1 MHKKGLE
8 TFLYSTAGVIAL
20 AIILIAVNYILSPA
34 RARIDLT
41 EGKVFTLSEGTR
53 AILTKL
59 ESPVKI
65 RFYYTQGEATPVALK
80 TFAQRVE
87 DLLGE
92 FRSVSGGKVVVEKY
106 NPQPDS
112 DAEESATLDGIEGQM
127 LNTGEKF
134 YLGLAI
140 SQLDDKVAI
149 PVLTPERERLLEY
162 DLTRAVARVSTVKK
176 PVIGVMS
183 AVPVFGRGLSPLA
196 MQEKKGLTEPWVLI
210 SELKRDFELKEV
222 SMTAETIDPEVKVLL
237 VIHPRDISDTTQYAI
252 DQFVMRG
259 GKLIAFVDPYMY
271 FDQQADLQNP
281 LGGTQAGQST
291 LYTLMKSWGFEMDL
305 SKVLADLTYAS
316 GAGPNLLPTLLNL
329 TGSALNSE
337 DPVTSQVGTL
347 LYAFG
352 GYFKGKPADGLKMT
366 VLAKSSPNNMPVDLI
381 IATLTGEPSTKGF
394 EPTNTEQPLAIR
406 LTGKFKSAFPDGKP
420 KDPYAEMKK
429 KEKEGEAK
437 DGAQKKPE
445 AAPEP
450 HLKEAK
456 EEGMVVLVADADMLT
471 DNAAVEI
478 QDVFGQRVV
487 VPRNGNL
494 NLAQSLVEQLAS
506 DKNLISLRSR
516 AAFTRPLTVVRQME
530 AKAQEAYLG
539 KIKQLEDD
547 VQETQKKLED
557 IQKRRGDAKDKG
569 PVVLSP
575 EQQVEV
581 DNFRKRSVEAKKEL
595 KELRRNLR
603 EETESLEFWTKVVNI
618 GAIPLLVIL
627 LGAGV
632 ALSRRKQVRP

>member
-1 MHKKGLE
+1 MRKKGLE
-8 TFLYSTAGVIAL
+8 TFLYSTAGVVAL
-20 AIILIAVNYILSPA
+20 ALILIAANYILSPV
-34 RARIDLT
+34 RARVDLT
-41 EGKVFTLSEGTR
+41 QGKVFTLSEGTR

-65 RFYYTQGEATPVALK
+65 RFYYTQGEATPVGLK

-183 AVPVFGRGLSPLA
+183 AAPVFGRGLSPMA

-222 SMTAETIDPEVKVLL
+222 SLTAETIDPEIKVLL
-237 VIHPRDISDTTQYAI
+237 VIHPREVTDTTQYAI
-252 DQFVMRG
+252 DQFIMRG
-259 GKLIAFVDPYMY
+259 GKLVAFMDPYMY
-271 FDQQADLQNP
+271 FDQQPDLQNP
-281 LGGTQAGQST
+281 LGGSQAGQST
-291 LYTLMKSWGFEMDL
+291 LYTLLKHWGFEIDL
-305 SKVLADLTYAS
+305 TKVLADLSYAS
-316 GAGPNLLPTLLNL
+316 GEGPRLLPTLLNL
-329 TGSALNSE
+329 TGGALNAE
-337 DPVTSQVGTL
+337 DPVTSQVGSL

-352 GYFKGKPADGLKMT
+352 GYFKGKPAEGLNMT

-394 EPTNTEQPLAIR
+394 EPTNAEQPLAIR
-406 LTGKFKSAFPDGKP
+406 LTGKFKSAYPDGKP

-429 KEKEGEAK
+429 QKEGESA
-437 DGAQKKPE
+437 DAAAKPE
-445 AAPEP
+445 AAGP

-478 QDVFGQRVV
+478 QDVFGQRVI

-506 DKNLISLRSR
+506 DKNLIGLRSR

-530 AKAQEAYLG
+530 SKAQEAYLG

-557 IQKRRGDAKDKG
+557 IQKRRGEAKDKG
-569 PVVLSP
+569 SVVLSP

-581 DNFRKRSVEAKKEL
+581 DNFRKRSTEAKAEL

-603 EETESLEFWTKVVNI
+603 EDTESLQFWTKVVNI
-618 GAIPLLVIL
+618 GAIPLLVVL

-632 ALSRRKQVRP
+632 ALSRKKQVRP

>member
-1 MHKKGLE
+1 MQKKGLE

-20 AIILIAVNYILSPA
+20 ALILIAVNYITSPVS
-34 RARIDLT
+34 ARIDLT

-59 ESPVKI
+59 DSPVKI
-65 RFYYTQGEATPVALK
+65 RFYYTQGEATPVALR

-92 FRSVSGGKVVVEKY
+92 FRSVSGGKVIVEKY

-196 MQEKKGLTEPWVLI
+196 MQEQKGLTEPWVLI
-210 SELKRDFELKEV
+210 SELRRDFELKEV
-222 SMTAETIDPEVKVLL
+222 AMTAETIDADVKVLL
-237 VIHPRDISDTTQYAI
+237 VVHPREITDITQYAI
-252 DQFVMRG
+252 DQFIMRG
-259 GKLIAFVDPYMY
+259 GKVIAFVDPFMY
-271 FDQQADLQNP
+271 FDQQRDMQNP
-281 LGGTQAGQST
+281 LGGTQAGQSS
-291 LYTLMKSWGFEMDL
+291 LHTLMKNWGFEMDM
-305 SKVLADLTYAS
+305 SKVLADLTYGS
-316 GAGPNLLPTLLNL
+316 GEGPRLLPTLLNL
-329 TGSALNSE
+329 TGGALNAD

-352 GYFKGKPADGLKMT
+352 GHFKGKPAEGLNMT

-406 LTGKFKSAFPDGKP
+406 LTGKFKSAYPDGKP
-420 KDPYAEMKK
+420 KDPYAELK
-429 KEKEGEAK
+429 KEGEAK
-437 DGAQKKPE
+437 EGEAKKPE
-445 AAPEP
+445 AAAP
-450 HLKEAK
+450 HLKESK
-456 EEGMVVLVADADMLT
+456 EVGTVVLVADADMLT
-471 DNAAVEI
+471 DNAAVDI
-478 QDVFGQRVV
+478 QDVFGQRVI

-506 DKNLISLRSR
+506 DKNLINLRSR
-516 AAFTRPLTVVRQME
+516 AAFTRPLTVVREME
-530 AKAQEAYLG
+530 SKAQEAYLG
-539 KIKQLEDD
+539 KIKELEDD
-547 VQETQKKLED
+547 LMETQKKLED
-557 IQKRRGDAKDKG
+557 IQKRRGEARDTG
-569 PVVLSP
+569 PIVLSP

-581 DNFRKRSVEAKKEL
+581 DNFRKRSTETKREL

-603 EETESLEFWTKVVNI
+603 QDAESLQFWTKVVNI

-627 LGAGV
+627 IGAGL
-632 ALSRRKQVRP
+632 ALARKRQVRP

>member
-1 MHKKGLE
+1 MPKKGLE
-8 TFLYSTAGVIAL
+8 TFLYSAVGVLAL
-20 AIILIAVNYILSPA
+20 ALIVVAVNYIFSPV

-53 AILTKL
+53 AILAKL

-87 DLLGE
+87 DLLSE
-92 FRSVSGGKVVVEKY
+92 FRSASGGKVVVEKY

-112 DAEESATLDGIEGQM
+112 DAEDSATLDGIEGQM

-162 DLTRAVARVSTVKK
+162 DLTRAVARVSTAKK
-176 PVIGVMS
+176 PVVGVMS

-196 MQEKKGLTEPWVLI
+196 MQEQKGLTEPWVLI
-210 SELKRDFELKEV
+210 AELKRDFELKEV
-222 SMTAETIDPEVKVLL
+222 SMNAESIDPEIRALL
-237 VIHPRDISDTTQYAI
+237 VIHPRDISEVTQYAI
-252 DQFVMRG
+252 DQFLMRG

-271 FDQQADLQNP
+271 FDQQRDMQNP
-281 LGGTQAGQST
+281 LGGTQAGQSS
-291 LYTLMKSWGFEMDL
+291 LYALMKPWGFDMDM

-316 GAGPNLLPTLLNL
+316 GEGPRLLPTLLNL
-329 TGSALNSE
+329 TGNALNPD
-337 DPVTSQVGTL
+337 DPVTSQVGSL

-352 GYFKGKPADGLKMT
+352 GALKGKPAEGISMS

-420 KDPYAEMKK
+420 KDPFAEMKK
-429 KEKEGEAK
+429 DQDKGKEAVEA
-437 DGAQKKPE
+437 KKPE
-445 AAPEP
+445 PAAAP
-450 HLKEAK
+450 HLKESK
-456 EEGMVVLVADADMLT
+456 EDTTVVLVGDADMLT
-471 DNAAVEI
+471 DNAAVDI
-478 QDVFGQRVV
+478 QDVFGQRVI

-494 NLAQSLVEQLAS
+494 NFAQSLVEQLAS
-506 DKNLISLRSR
+506 DQNLIGLRSR

-530 AKAQEAYLG
+530 QKAQEAYLG

-547 VQETQKKLED
+547 LQDTQKKLED
-557 IQKRRGDAKDKG
+557 IQKRRGDTKDKG

-575 EQQVEV
+575 EQQAEV
-581 DNFRKRSVEAKKEL
+581 DEFRKRSAATRVEL
-595 KELRRNLR
+595 KELRRDLR
-603 EETESLEFWTKVVNI
+603 QDTESLQFWTKVVNI
-618 GAIPLLVIL
+618 GAMPLLIVV
-627 LGAGV
+627 LGAGI
-632 ALSRRKQVRP
+632 ALARRREVRP

>member
-1 MHKKGLE
+1 MQKKGLE

-20 AIILIAVNYILSPA
+20 ALILIAVNYIVSPV
-34 RARIDLT
+34 RGRVDLT
-41 EGKVFTLSEGTR
+41 DGKVFTLSEGTR
-53 AILTKL
+53 AILSKL

-65 RFYYTQGEATPVALK
+65 RFYYTQGEATPVGLK

-87 DLLGE
+87 DLLSE
-92 FRSVSGGKVVVEKY
+92 FRSASGGKVVVEKY
-106 NPQPDS
+106 NPLPDS

-134 YLGLAI
+134 YLGLSI

-162 DLTRAVARVSTVKK
+162 DLTRAVARVSTAKK

-210 SELKRDFELKEV
+210 SELQRDFELKEV
-222 SMTAETIDPEVKVLL
+222 SMSAERIDPEVKVLL
-237 VIHPRDISDTTQYAI
+237 VIHPRDITETTQYAI
-252 DQFVMRG
+252 DQFIMRG
-259 GKLIAFVDPYMY
+259 GKLIAFMDPYMY
-271 FDQQADLQNP
+271 FDQQADMQNP
-281 LGGTQAGQST
+281 LGGTQAGQSS
-291 LYTLMKSWGFEMDL
+291 LFALMKGWGFDMDM

-316 GAGPNLLPTLLNL
+316 GEGPRLLPTLLNL
-329 TGSALNSE
+329 TGSALNAD
-337 DPVTSQVGTL
+337 DPVTSQVGSL

-352 GYFKGKPADGLKMT
+352 GYFKGKPAEGLNMT

-394 EPTNTEQPLAIR
+394 EPTNAEQPLAIR
-406 LTGKFKSAFPDGKP
+406 LTGKFKSVFPDGKP
-420 KDPYAEMKK
+420 KDPYAEMR

-437 DGAQKKPE
+437 KPE
-445 AAPEP
+445 APAEP
-450 HLKEAK
+450 HLKESK
-456 EEGMVVLVADADMLT
+456 EENTVVLVADADMLT

-478 QDVFGQRVV
+478 QDVFGQRVI

-506 DKNLISLRSR
+506 DHNLIGLRSR
-516 AAFTRPLTVVRQME
+516 AAFTRPLTVVREME
-530 AKAQEAYLG
+530 QKAQEAYLG
-539 KIKQLEDD
+539 KIKALEDD
-547 VQETQKKLED
+547 LQETQKKLED
-557 IQKRRGDAKDKG
+557 IQKRRGEVKDKG

-575 EQQVEV
+575 EQQAEV
-581 DNFRKRSVEAKKEL
+581 DNFRTRAAATRTDL
-595 KELRRNLR
+595 KELRRDLR
-603 EETESLEFWTKVVNI
+603 QDTESLQFWTKVVNI
-618 GAIPLLVIL
+618 GAMPLLIVLI
-627 LGAGV
+627 GAGI
-632 ALSRRKQVRP
+632 ALSRRRQVRP

>member
-1 MHKKGLE
+1 MQRKGLE
-8 TFLYSTAGVIAL
+8 TFLYSTAGVVAL
-20 AIILIAVNYILSPA
+20 ALILIAVNYILSPA
-34 RARIDLT
+34 RGRIDLT
-41 EGKVFTLSEGTR
+41 QGKVFTLSEGTR

-87 DLLGE
+87 DLLSE

-134 YLGLAI
+134 YLGLSI

-162 DLTRAVARVSTVKK
+162 DLTRAVARVSTAKK
-176 PVIGVMS
+176 PVVGVMS

-196 MQEKKGLTEPWVLI
+196 MQEQKGLTEPWVLI

-222 SMTAETIDPEVKVLL
+222 SMTAERVDPEIKVLL
-237 VIHPRDISDTTQYAI
+237 VIHPRDITEVTQYAI
-252 DQFVMRG
+252 DQFIMRG
-259 GKLIAFVDPYMY
+259 GKVIAFMDSYMY
-271 FDQQADLQNP
+271 FDQQRDMQNP
-281 LGGTQAGQST
+281 LGGTQAGQSS
-291 LYTLMKSWGFEMDL
+291 LYALLKGWGFDMDM
-305 SKVLADLTYAS
+305 SKVLADLTFAS
-316 GAGPNLLPTLLNL
+316 GEGPRLLPTLLNL
-329 TGSALNSE
+329 TGGALNAD
-337 DPVTSQVGTL
+337 DPVTSQVGSL

-352 GYFKGKPADGLKMT
+352 SYFKGKPAEGLNMT

-406 LTGKFKSAFPDGKP
+406 LTGKFKSVFPDGKP

-429 KEKEGEAK
+429 EKDGEA
-437 DGAQKKPE
+437 AKKPE
-445 AAPEP
+445 APAEP
-450 HLKEAK
+450 HIKESK
-456 EEGMVVLVADADMLT
+456 EDGIVVLVADADMLT

-478 QDVFGQRVV
+478 QDVFGQRVI

-494 NLAQSLVEQLAS
+494 NFAQSLVEQLAS
-506 DKNLISLRSR
+506 DQNLIGLRSR

-530 AKAQEAYLG
+530 QKAQEAYLG

-575 EQQVEV
+575 EQQSEV
-581 DNFRKRSVEAKKEL
+581 DSFRKRATEAKKDL
-595 KELRRNLR
+595 KELRRDLR
-603 EETESLEFWTKVVNI
+603 QDTESLQFWTKVVNI
-618 GAIPLLVIL
+618 GAMPLLIVL
-627 LGAGV
+627 LGAGI
-632 ALSRRKQVRP
+632 ALSRRRQVRP

>member
-1 MHKKGLE
+1 MRKKGLE

-20 AIILIAVNYILSPA
+20 ALILIALNYILSPA
-34 RARIDLT
+34 RGRVDLT

-65 RFYYTQGEATPVALK
+65 RFYYTQGEATPVGLK

-87 DLLGE
+87 DLLSE

-112 DAEESATLDGIEGQM
+112 EAEESATLDGIEGQM

-134 YLGLAI
+134 YLGLSI

-162 DLTRAVARVSTVKK
+162 DLTRAVARVSTAKK

-196 MQEKKGLTEPWVLI
+196 LQEKQGLTEPWVLI

-222 SMTAETIDPEVKVLL
+222 STTAEAIDPEIKVLL
-237 VIHPRDISDTTQYAI
+237 VVHPRDVSETTQYAI
-252 DQFVMRG
+252 DQFIMRG

-271 FDQQADLQNP
+271 FDQQRDMQNP
-281 LGGTQAGQST
+281 LGGTQAGQSS
-291 LYTLMKSWGFEMDL
+291 LYALLKGWGFDMDM

-316 GAGPNLLPTLLNL
+316 GEGPRLLPTLLNL
-329 TGSALNSE
+329 TGNALNAD
-337 DPVTSQVGTL
+337 DPVTSQVGSL

-352 GYFKGKPADGLKMT
+352 GYFKGKPVEGLNMT

-381 IATLTGEPSTKGF
+381 IATLTGEPSTRGF

-406 LTGKFKSAFPDGKP
+406 LNGKFKSVFPDGKP
-420 KDPYAEMKK
+420 KDPYAEMR

-437 DGAQKKPE
+437 KPE
-445 AAPEP
+445 PAPAEQP
-450 HLKEAK
+450 HLKESK
-456 EEGMVVLVADADMLT
+456 EEGTVVLVADADMLT

-494 NLAQSLVEQLAS
+494 NFAQSLVEQLAS
-506 DKNLISLRSR
+506 DQNLIGLRSR

-530 AKAQEAYLG
+530 QEAQEAYLG
-539 KIKQLEDD
+539 KIKELEDD
-547 VQETQKKLED
+547 LQETQKKLED
-557 IQKRRGDAKDKG
+557 IQKRRGDARDKG

-581 DNFRKRSVEAKKEL
+581 DNFRKRAAQTKGDL

-603 EETESLEFWTKVVNI
+603 QDAESLQFWTKVVNI
-618 GAIPLLVIL
+618 GAMPLLIVL
-627 LGAGV
+627 LGTGI
-632 ALSRRKQVRP
+632 ALSRRRQVRP

>member
-1 MHKKGLE
+1 MRKKGLE
-8 TFLYSTAGVIAL
+8 TFLYSTAGVVAL
-20 AIILIAVNYILSPA
+20 ALILIAVNYIFSPV
-34 RARIDLT
+34 RARVDLT
-41 EGKVFTLSEGTR
+41 EGRVFTLSEGTR

-65 RFYYTQGEATPVALK
+65 RFYYTQGEATPVGLK

-183 AVPVFGRGLSPLA
+183 AAPVFGRGLSPMA

-210 SELKRDFELKEV
+210 SELKRDFELKEI
-222 SMTAETIDPEVKVLL
+222 SLNAETIDPEIKVLL
-237 VIHPRDISDTTQYAI
+237 VIHPREVTDTTQYAI
-252 DQFVMRG
+252 DQFIMRG
-259 GKLIAFVDPYMY
+259 GKLIAFMDPYMY
-271 FDQQADLQNP
+271 FDQQPDLQNP
-281 LGGTQAGQST
+281 LGGSQAGQST
-291 LYTLMKSWGFEMDL
+291 LYALLKNWGFEIDL
-305 SKVLADLTYAS
+305 TKVLADLSYAS
-316 GAGPNLLPTLLNL
+316 GEGPRLLPTLLNL
-329 TGSALNSE
+329 TGGALNAE
-337 DPVTSQVGTL
+337 DPVTSQVGSL

-352 GYFKGKPADGLKMT
+352 GYFKGKPAEGLNMT

-394 EPTNTEQPLAIR
+394 EPTNAEQPLAIR
-406 LTGKFKSAFPDGKP
+406 LTGKFKSAYPDGKP
-420 KDPYAEMKK
+420 KDPYAEMQKQ
-429 KEKEGEAK
+429 KESEGKEA
-437 DGAQKKPE
+437 APAKPE
-445 AAPEP
+445 ASAP

-478 QDVFGQRVV
+478 QDVFGQRVI

-530 AKAQEAYLG
+530 SKAQEAYLG

-547 VQETQKKLED
+547 LQETQKKLED
-557 IQKRRGDAKDKG
+557 IQKRRGEAKDKG
-569 PVVLSP
+569 SVVLSP
-575 EQQVEV
+575 EQQMEV
-581 DNFRKRSVEAKKEL
+581 DNFRKRSTEARAEL

-603 EETESLEFWTKVVNI
+603 EDTQSLQFWTKVVNI

-632 ALSRRKQVRP
+632 ALSRKQQVRP

>member
-1 MHKKGLE
+1 MKSKGLE
-8 TFLYSTAGVIAL
+8 TFLYSAAGVIAL
-20 AIILIAVNYILSPA
+20 ALILIAVNYILSPA

-134 YLGLAI
+134 YLGLSI

-162 DLTRAVARVSTVKK
+162 DLTRAVARVSTAKK
-176 PVIGVMS
+176 PVVGVMS

-196 MQEKKGLTEPWVLI
+196 MQEQKGLTEPWVLI

-222 SMTAETIDPEVKVLL
+222 SMTAERIDPEIKVLL
-237 VIHPRDISDTTQYAI
+237 VIHPRDMGEITQYAI
-252 DQFVMRG
+252 DQFIMRG
-259 GKLIAFVDPYMY
+259 GKLIAFVDPFMY
-271 FDQQADLQNP
+271 FDQQRDMQNP

-291 LYTLMKSWGFEMDL
+291 LYALMKGWGLDMDL

-316 GAGPNLLPTLLNL
+316 GEGPRLLPTLLNL
-329 TGSALNSE
+329 TGSSLNPD

-352 GYFKGKPADGLKMT
+352 GYFTGKPVEGLNMT
-366 VLAKSSPNNMPVDLI
+366 VLAHSSPNNMPVDLI

-394 EPTNTEQPLAIR
+394 QPTNAEQPLALR
-406 LTGKFKSAFPDGKP
+406 LSGKFKSVFPDGKP

-429 KEKEGEAK
+429 EKEGEAK
-437 DGAQKKPE
+437 KPE
-445 AAPEP
+445 APTEP
-450 HLKEAK
+450 HLKESK
-456 EEGMVVLVADADMLT
+456 DENTVVLVGDADMLT

-494 NLAQSLVEQLAS
+494 NFAQSLVEQLAS
-506 DKNLISLRSR
+506 DQNLIGLRSR
-516 AAFTRPLTVVRQME
+516 AAFTRPLTVVREME
-530 AKAQEAYLG
+530 SKAQEAYLG
-539 KIKQLEDD
+539 KIKELEDD
-547 VQETQKKLED
+547 LQETQKTLED

-575 EQQVEV
+575 EQQQEV
-581 DNFRKRSVEAKKEL
+581 DNFRKRAVETRKDL
-595 KELRRNLR
+595 KDLRRDLR
-603 EETESLEFWTKVVNI
+603 QDAESLQFWTKVVNI
-618 GAIPLLVIL
+618 GAMPLLIVL
-627 LGAGV
+627 LGAGI
-632 ALSRRKQVRP
+632 ALSRKNQVRP

>member
-1 MHKKGLE
+1 MRKKGLE

-20 AIILIAVNYILSPA
+20 ALILVALNYIFTPV
-34 RARIDLT
+34 RARVDLT

-80 TFAQRVE
+80 TYAQRVE
-87 DLLGE
+87 DLLNE
-92 FRSVSGGKVVVEKY
+92 FRSVSRDKVIVEKY

-134 YLGLAI
+134 YLGLAV

-162 DLTRAVARVSTVKK
+162 DLTRAVARVSTPKK
-176 PVIGVMS
+176 PIVGVMS

-196 MQEKKGLTEPWVLI
+196 LQEQKGLTEPWVLI

-222 SMTAETIDPEVKVLL
+222 SLNAERIEPEIRVLL
-237 VIHPRDISDTTQYAI
+237 VIHPRDISETTQYAI
-252 DQFVMRG
+252 DQFLMRG
-259 GKLIAFVDPYMY
+259 GKLIAFLDPYMY
-271 FDQQADLQNP
+271 FDQQRDMQNP
-281 LGGTQAGQST
+281 LGGTQAGQSS
-291 LYTLMKSWGFEMDL
+291 LYALMKSWGFDMDM
-305 SKVLADLTYAS
+305 SKVLADMSYAS
-316 GAGPNLLPTLLNL
+316 GEGPRLLPTLLNL
-329 TGSALNSE
+329 TGAALNAD
-337 DPVTSQVGTL
+337 DPVTSQLGSL

-352 GYFKGKPADGLKMT
+352 GYFKGKPAEGLDMT
-366 VLAKSSPNNMPVDLI
+366 VLFHSSPNNMPVDLI

-394 EPTNTEQPLAIR
+394 EPTNAQQPLGIR
-406 LTGKFKSAFPDGKP
+406 LTGKLKSAFPEGKP
-420 KDPYAEMKK
+420 KDPFAEMQ
-429 KEKEGEAK
+429 KEKEKKEDEA
-437 DGAQKKPE
+437 KKPE
-445 AAPEP
+445 PAEP

-456 EEGMVVLVADADMLT
+456 EETTVVLVADADMLT
-471 DNAAVEI
+471 DNAAVDI

-506 DKNLISLRSR
+506 DHNLIGLRSR
-516 AAFTRPLTVVRQME
+516 AAFTRPLTVVREME
-530 AKAQEAYLG
+530 SKAQESYLG

-547 VQETQKKLED
+547 LQQTQKTLED

-569 PVVLSP
+569 PAVLTP
-575 EQQVEV
+575 EQQKEV
-581 DNFRKRSVEAKKEL
+581 DDFRKRASETREEL
-595 KELRRNLR
+595 KDLRRNLR
-603 EETESLEFWTKVVNI
+603 QDVESLQFRTKLVNI
-618 GAIPLLVIL
+618 GAMPLAIVLI
-627 LGAGV
+627 GIAIAV
-632 ALSRRKQVRP
+632 ARRNRVRP

>member
-1 MHKKGLE
+1 MQKKGLE
-8 TFLYSTAGVIAL
+8 TFLYSTAGVVAL
-20 AIILIAVNYILSPA
+20 ALILIAVNYIMSPVS
-34 RARIDLT
+34 ARIDLT

-59 ESPVKI
+59 DSPVKI
-65 RFYYTQGEATPVALK
+65 RFYYTQGEATPVALR

-92 FRSVSGGKVVVEKY
+92 FRSVSGGKVIVEKY

-196 MQEKKGLTEPWVLI
+196 MQEQKGLTEPWVLI

-222 SMTAETIDPEVKVLL
+222 AMTAEKIDADVKVLL
-237 VIHPRDISDTTQYAI
+237 VVHPREITDITQYAI
-252 DQFVMRG
+252 DQFIMRG
-259 GKLIAFVDPYMY
+259 GKVIAFVDPFMY
-271 FDQQADLQNP
+271 FDQQRDMQNP
-281 LGGTQAGQST
+281 LGGTQAGQSS
-291 LYTLMKSWGFEMDL
+291 LHTLMKSWGFEMDM
-305 SKVLADLTYAS
+305 SKVLAD
-316 GAGPNLLPTLLNL
+316 G
-329 TGSALNSE
+329 ALNAD

-352 GYFKGKPADGLKMT
+352 GYFKGKPAEGLNMT

-394 EPTNTEQPLAIR
+394 EPTNTEQPLAMR
-406 LTGKFKSAFPDGKP
+406 LTGKFKSAYPDGKP
-420 KDPYAEMKK
+420 KDPYAELK
-429 KEKEGEAK
+429 KEGEAK
-437 DGAQKKPE
+437 DGEAKKPE
-445 AAPEP
+445 AAEP
-450 HLKEAK
+450 HLKESK
-456 EEGMVVLVADADMLT
+456 EEGTVVLVADADMLT
-471 DNAAVEI
+471 DNAAVDI
-478 QDVFGQRVV
+478 QDVFGQRVI

-506 DKNLISLRSR
+506 DKNLINLRSR
-516 AAFTRPLTVVRQME
+516 AAFTRPLTVVREME
-530 AKAQEAYLG
+530 SKAQEAYLG
-539 KIKQLEDD
+539 KIKELEDD
-547 VQETQKKLED
+547 LMETQKKLED
-557 IQKRRGDAKDKG
+557 IQKRRGEARDTG
-569 PVVLSP
+569 PIVLSP

-581 DNFRKRSVEAKKEL
+581 DNFRKRSTETKREL

-603 EETESLEFWTKVVNI
+603 QDAESLQFWTKVVNI

-627 LGAGV
+627 IGAGL
-632 ALSRRKQVRP
+632 ALARKRQVRP

>member
-1 MHKKGLE
+1 MRKKGLE
-8 TFLYSTAGVIAL
+8 TFLYSTAGVVAL
-20 AIILIAVNYILSPA
+20 ALILIAVNYIFSPV
-34 RARIDLT
+34 RARVDLT
-41 EGKVFTLSEGTR
+41 DGKVFTLSEGTR
-53 AILTKL
+53 TILTQL
-59 ESPVKI
+59 DSPVKI
-65 RFYYTQGEATPVALK
+65 RFYYTQGEATPVGLK

-92 FRSVSGGKVVVEKY
+92 FSSVSGGKVVVEKY

-134 YLGLAI
+134 YLGLAV

-183 AVPVFGRGLSPLA
+183 AVPVFGRGLSPMA

-222 SMTAETIDPEVKVLL
+222 ALTAETIDPEIKVLL
-237 VIHPRDISDTTQYAI
+237 VVHPREITDTTQYAI
-252 DQFVMRG
+252 DQFIMRG
-259 GKLIAFVDPYMY
+259 GKLVAFMDPYMY
-271 FDQQADLQNP
+271 FDQQPDMQNP
-281 LGGTQAGQST
+281 LGGSQAGQST
-291 LYTLMKSWGFEMDL
+291 LYTLLKSWGFEIDL
-305 SKVLADLTYAS
+305 TKVLADLTYAS
-316 GAGPNLLPTLLNL
+316 GEGPRLLPTLLNL
-329 TGSALNSE
+329 TGGALNAE
-337 DPVTSQVGTL
+337 DPVTSQVGSL

-352 GYFKGKPADGLKMT
+352 GYFKGKPAEGLNMT

-381 IATLTGEPSTKGF
+381 IATLTGEPSTRGF
-394 EPTNTEQPLAIR
+394 EPTNAEQPLAIR
-406 LTGKFKSAFPDGKP
+406 LTGKFKSAYPDGKP
-420 KDPYAEMKK
+420 KDPYAEMQRQ
-429 KEKEGEAK
+429 KEGA
-437 DGAQKKPE
+437 GADAAAAKPE
-445 AAPEP
+445 ASAP
-450 HLKEAK
+450 HLSEAK

-478 QDVFGQRVV
+478 QDVFGQRVI

-506 DKNLISLRSR
+506 DKNLIGLRSR
-516 AAFTRPLTVVRQME
+516 AAFTRPLTVVREME
-530 AKAQEAYLG
+530 SRAQEAYLG

-547 VQETQKKLED
+547 LQETQKKLED
-557 IQKRRGDAKDKG
+557 IQKRRGDAREG

-581 DNFRKRSVEAKKEL
+581 DNFRKRTTEAKAEL

-603 EETESLEFWTKVVNI
+603 EDTESLQFWTKVINI

-632 ALSRRKQVRP
+632 ALSRKRQVRP

>member
-1 MHKKGLE
+1 MRKKGLE
-8 TFLYSTAGVIAL
+8 TFLYSTAGVVAL
-20 AIILIAVNYILSPA
+20 ALILIAVNYIFSPV
-34 RARIDLT
+34 RARVDLT
-41 EGKVFTLSEGTR
+41 EGRVFTLSEGTR

-65 RFYYTQGEATPVALK
+65 RFYYTQGEATPVGLK

-92 FRSVSGGKVVVEKY
+92 FRSVSGGRVVVEKY

-183 AVPVFGRGLSPLA
+183 AAPVFGRGLSPMA

-210 SELKRDFELKEV
+210 SELKRDFELKEI
-222 SMTAETIDPEVKVLL
+222 SLNAETIDPEIKVLL
-237 VIHPRDISDTTQYAI
+237 VIHPREVTDTTQYAI
-252 DQFVMRG
+252 DQFIMRG
-259 GKLIAFVDPYMY
+259 GKLIAFMDPYMY
-271 FDQQADLQNP
+271 FDQQPDLQNP
-281 LGGTQAGQST
+281 LGGSQAGQST
-291 LYTLMKSWGFEMDL
+291 LYTLLKNWGFEIDL
-305 SKVLADLTYAS
+305 TKVLADLSYAS
-316 GAGPNLLPTLLNL
+316 GEGPRLLPTLLNL
-329 TGSALNSE
+329 TGGALNAE
-337 DPVTSQVGTL
+337 DPVTSQVGSL

-352 GYFKGKPADGLKMT
+352 GYFKGKPAEGLNMT

-394 EPTNTEQPLAIR
+394 EPTNAEQPLAIR
-406 LTGKFKSAFPDGKP
+406 LTGKFKSAYPDGKP
-420 KDPYAEMKK
+420 KDPYAEMQKQ
-429 KEKEGEAK
+429 KEGEGK
-437 DGAQKKPE
+437 E
-445 AAPEP
+445 AAPAKPDAAAP

-478 QDVFGQRVV
+478 QDVFGQRVI

-506 DKNLISLRSR
+506 DKNLIGLRSR

-530 AKAQEAYLG
+530 SKAQEAYLG

-547 VQETQKKLED
+547 LQETQKKLED
-557 IQKRRGDAKDKG
+557 IQKRRGEAKDKG
-569 PVVLSP
+569 SVVLSP

-581 DNFRKRSVEAKKEL
+581 DNFRKRSTEARAEL

-603 EETESLEFWTKVVNI
+603 EDTQSLQFWTKVVNI

-632 ALSRRKQVRP
+632 ALSRKQQVRP

>member
-1 MHKKGLE
+1 MRKKGLE
-8 TFLYSTAGVIAL
+8 TFLYSTAGVVAL
-20 AIILIAVNYILSPA
+20 ALILIAVNYIFSPV
-34 RARIDLT
+34 RARVDLT
-41 EGKVFTLSEGTR
+41 EGRVFTLSEGTR

-65 RFYYTQGEATPVALK
+65 RFYYTQGEATPVGLK

-183 AVPVFGRGLSPLA
+183 AAPVFGRGLSPMA

-210 SELKRDFELKEV
+210 SELKRDFELKEI
-222 SMTAETIDPEVKVLL
+222 SLNAETIDPEIKVLL
-237 VIHPRDISDTTQYAI
+237 VIHPREVTDTTQYAI
-252 DQFVMRG
+252 DQFIMRG
-259 GKLIAFVDPYMY
+259 GKLVAFMDPYMY
-271 FDQQADLQNP
+271 FDQQPDLQNP
-281 LGGTQAGQST
+281 LGGSQAGQST
-291 LYTLMKSWGFEMDL
+291 LYTLLKSWGFEIDL
-305 SKVLADLTYAS
+305 TKVLADLSYAS
-316 GAGPNLLPTLLNL
+316 GEGPRLLPTLLNL
-329 TGSALNSE
+329 TGAALNAE

-352 GYFKGKPADGLKMT
+352 GYFKGKPAEGLNMT

-394 EPTNTEQPLAIR
+394 EPTNAEQPLAIR
-406 LTGKFKSAFPDGKP
+406 LTGKFKSAYPEGKP
-420 KDPYAEMKK
+420 KDPYAEVQKQ
-429 KEKEGEAK
+429 KEGEGKEA
-437 DGAQKKPE
+437 APAKPE
-445 AAPEP
+445 AVAP

-456 EEGMVVLVADADMLT
+456 EDGMVVLVADADMLT

-478 QDVFGQRVV
+478 QDVFGQRVI

-530 AKAQEAYLG
+530 SKAQEAYLG

-547 VQETQKKLED
+547 LQETQKKLED
-557 IQKRRGDAKDKG
+557 IQKRRGEAKDKG
-569 PVVLSP
+569 SVVLSP
-575 EQQVEV
+575 EQQMEV
-581 DNFRKRSVEAKKEL
+581 DNFRKRSTEARAEL

-603 EETESLEFWTKVVNI
+603 EDTQSLQVWTKVVNI

-632 ALSRRKQVRP
+632 ALSRKQQVRP

>member
-1 MHKKGLE
+1 MPKKGLE
-8 TFLYSTAGVIAL
+8 TFLYSAAGVVAL
-20 AIILIAVNYILSPA
+20 ALILIAVNYILSPA

-53 AILTKL
+53 AILGKL

-65 RFYYTQGEATPVALK
+65 RYYYTQGETTPVALK

-92 FRSVSGGKVVVEKY
+92 FRAASGGKVVVEKY

-134 YLGLAI
+134 YLGLSI

-162 DLTRAVARVSTVKK
+162 DLTRAVARVSTTKK
-176 PVIGVMS
+176 PVVGVMS

-196 MQEKKGLTEPWVLI
+196 MQEQKGLTEPWVLI
-210 SELKRDFELKEV
+210 SELKRDFDLKEV
-222 SMTAETIDPEVKVLL
+222 SLNAEKIDPEIKVLL
-237 VIHPRDISDTTQYAI
+237 VVHPRDISDVTQYAI
-252 DQFVMRG
+252 DQFIMRG

-271 FDQQADLQNP
+271 FDQQRDMQNP
-281 LGGTQAGQST
+281 LGGTQAGQSS
-291 LYTLMKSWGFEMDL
+291 LFTLMKSWGFEMDMG
-305 SKVLADLTYAS
+305 KVLSDLTYAS
-316 GAGPNLLPTLLNL
+316 GAGPRLLPTLLNL
-329 TGSALNSE
+329 TGTALNGE

-352 GYFKGKPADGLKMT
+352 GYFKGKPAEGLNMT

-381 IATLTGEPSTKGF
+381 IATLTGEPATKAY
-394 EPTNTEQPLAIR
+394 ESTNTEQPLAVR

-420 KDPYAEMKK
+420 KDPMAEFRKD
-429 KEKEGEAK
+429 KEKDAEP
-437 DGAQKKPE
+437 KKPE
-445 AAPEP
+445 ATEP

-456 EEGMVVLVADADMLT
+456 DENTVILVADADMLT
-471 DNAAVEI
+471 DNAAVDI
-478 QDVFGQRVV
+478 QDVFGQRVI

-494 NLAQSLVEQLAS
+494 NFAQSMVEQLAA
-506 DKNLISLRSR
+506 DQNLIGLRSR
-516 AAFTRPLTVVRQME
+516 AAFTRPLIVVKKME

-539 KIKQLEDD
+539 RIKALEDD

-575 EQQVEV
+575 EQQAEV
-581 DNFRKRSVEAKKEL
+581 DNFRKRSTDAKRDL

-603 EETESLEFWTKVVNI
+603 QETDSLEFWTKVVNI
-618 GAIPLLVIL
+618 GTMPLLVIV
-627 LGAGV
+627 LGGV
-632 ALSRRKQVRP
+632 IAATRKKQVAS

>member
-1 MHKKGLE
+1 MQKKGLE
-8 TFLYSTAGVIAL
+8 TFLYSAAGVFAL
-20 AIILIAVNYILSPA
+20 AIILVAVNYILTPA

-41 EGKVFTLSEGTR
+41 DGKVFTLSEGTR
-53 AILTKL
+53 AILSKL
-59 ESPVKI
+59 EAPVKI

-92 FRSVSGGKVVVEKY
+92 FRSVSGGKVVIEKY

-183 AVPVFGRGLSPLA
+183 AVPVFGRGLSPMA
-196 MQEKKGLTEPWVLI
+196 MQEQKGLTEPWVLI

-222 SMTAETIDPEVKVLL
+222 SMNAETIDPEVKVLL
-237 VIHPRDISDTTQYAI
+237 VVHPREISDTTQYAI
-252 DQFVMRG
+252 DQFIMRG
-259 GKLIAFVDPYMY
+259 GKMIAFVDPYMY
-271 FDQQADLQNP
+271 FDQQRDMQNP

-291 LYTLMKSWGFEMDL
+291 LYALMKSWGFEMDL
-305 SKVLADLTYAS
+305 SKVLADLTFAS
-316 GAGPNLLPTLLNL
+316 GEGPRLLPTLLNL
-329 TGSALNSE
+329 SGVALNAE
-337 DPVTSQVGTL
+337 DPVTSQVGSL

-352 GYFKGKPADGLKMT
+352 GHFKGKPAEGLTMT

-394 EPTNTEQPLAIR
+394 EPTNAEQPLAIR
-406 LTGKFKSAFPDGKP
+406 LTGKFKSAYPDGKP

-429 KEKEGEAK
+429 EKEGDKAAEAK
-437 DGAQKKPE
+437 KPD
-445 AAPEP
+445 AADP

-456 EEGMVVLVADADMLT
+456 DEGMVVLVADADMLT

-494 NLAQSLVEQLAS
+494 NFAQSLVEQLAS
-506 DKNLISLRSR
+506 DKNLIGLRSR

-530 AKAQEAYLG
+530 SKAQEAYLG

-581 DNFRKRSVEAKKEL
+581 DNFRKRSSEAKKEL

-603 EETESLEFWTKVVNI
+603 EDTESLQFWTKVVNI

-632 ALSRRKQVRP
+632 ALSRKKQVRP

>member
-1 MHKKGLE
+1 MRKKGLE
-8 TFLYSTAGVIAL
+8 TFLYSTAGVVAL
-20 AIILIAVNYILSPA
+20 ALILIAVNYIFSPV
-34 RARIDLT
+34 RARVDLT
-41 EGKVFTLSEGTR
+41 EGRVFTLSEGTR

-65 RFYYTQGEATPVALK
+65 RFYYTQGEATPVGLK

-183 AVPVFGRGLSPLA
+183 AAPVFGRGLSPMA

-210 SELKRDFELKEV
+210 SELKRDFELKEI
-222 SMTAETIDPEVKVLL
+222 SLNAETIDPEIKVLL
-237 VIHPRDISDTTQYAI
+237 VIHPREVTDTTQYAI
-252 DQFVMRG
+252 DQFIMRG
-259 GKLIAFVDPYMY
+259 GKLIAFMDPYMY
-271 FDQQADLQNP
+271 FDQQPDLQNP
-281 LGGTQAGQST
+281 LGGSQAGQST
-291 LYTLMKSWGFEMDL
+291 LHTLLKSWGFEIDL
-305 SKVLADLTYAS
+305 TKVLADLSYAS
-316 GAGPNLLPTLLNL
+316 GEGPRLLPTLLNL
-329 TGSALNSE
+329 TGAALNAE

-352 GYFKGKPADGLKMT
+352 GYFKGKPAEGLNMT

-394 EPTNTEQPLAIR
+394 EPTNAEQPLAIR
-406 LTGKFKSAFPDGKP
+406 LTGKFKSAYPEGKP
-420 KDPYAEMKK
+420 KDPYAEMQKQ
-429 KEKEGEAK
+429 KEGEGKEA
-437 DGAQKKPE
+437 APAKPE
-445 AAPEP
+445 AVAP

-456 EEGMVVLVADADMLT
+456 EDGMVVLVADADMLT

-478 QDVFGQRVV
+478 QDVFGQRVI

-516 AAFTRPLTVVRQME
+516 AAFTRPLTVVRKME
-530 AKAQEAYLG
+530 SKAQEAYLG

-547 VQETQKKLED
+547 LQETQKKLED
-557 IQKRRGDAKDKG
+557 IQKRRGEAKDKG
-569 PVVLSP
+569 SVVLSP
-575 EQQVEV
+575 EQQMEV
-581 DNFRKRSVEAKKEL
+581 DNFRKRSTEARAEL

-603 EETESLEFWTKVVNI
+603 EDTQSLQFWTKVVNI

-632 ALSRRKQVRP
+632 ALSRKQQVRP